1 MRVVTLLAATVCLST
16 GVSAAGR
23 STQSTVTIDPAVI
36 PPAMVGKVYRVP
48 IATSGPAPR
57 YTLRVTQGGLPPGLS
72 LTSGGV
78 LAGTPTSSGMFAF
91 TIAAFTPEETYV
103 AFRDYVTRVA
113 LPTRQAGP
121 AYFADDF
128 ENGLGKW
135 NLWGTASS
143 YSLVQGRRGQ
153 AASITVGPST
163 TGPTSSVSEI
173 ASLWLD
179 WPAARADAGQRT
191 WYAAKVRFPVGYRAT
206 TGQWNWFMSWHN
218 DETTGSYPYAYS
230 PALGVYTD
238 YPIGAQPG
246 RNPRLAFRLLGG
258 PVTSPQKH
266 TVTLPPNSLRLG
278 WWYDIVVG
286 FVWSANADEGLAE
299 LWLDGKRVVS
309 KRFPTLYRHP
319 SGATSY
325 NGFGLYNYRPKA
337 TWDAS
342 IHFDRVRIGPTRA
355 SVADKTAKLLAL
367 DNHLRLGHG

>member
-1 MRVVTLLAATVCLST
+1 MRSLKASVVAPFATVLCVIGGAASE
-16 GVSAAGR
+16 SAA
-23 STQSTVTIDPAVI
+23 SMAVAIDPTGFPSGIAGA
-36 PPAMVGKVYRVP
+36 PYRQTVSV
-48 IATSGPAPR
+48 SGPSPP
-57 YTLRVTQGGLPPGLS
+57 YTVRVTQGVLPPKLS
-72 LTSGGV
+72 LTPGGSMTGIP
-78 LAGTPTSSGMFAF
+78 AKPGSFPFTISAF
-91 TIAAFTPEETYV
+91 TADGTYV
-103 AFRDYVTRVA
+103 GFRDYVMRISAATGRG
-113 LPTRQAGP
+113 RR

-128 ENGLGKW
+128 ERGLGKW
-135 NLWGTASS
+135 NLWGKANA
-143 YSLVQGRRGQ
+143 YGLVRGKTGQG
-153 AASITVGPST
+153 ASITVGPST

-258 PVTSPQKH
+258 PVTSPRKH
-266 TVTLPPNSLRLG
+266 TVTLPPNSLKLG

-355 SVADKTAKLLAL
+355 SVADKTTK
-367 DNHLRLGHG
+367 RSP